1 MEQQLLFISK
11 ASESLVSIEI
21 GQVTYQVE
29 FSRKTPG
36 ELKQSSQTAENT
48 IYLIDVHFSYDN
60 QKLQEQPGVDF
71 YRNLLKMYESIP
83 NGLDNLKVI
92 FYSPLTQDYLVDNK
106 PENYVLNVLPFI
118 QFTADG
124 TFKKKLEKL
133 VTEHTQTN
141 SWPIFNVASENL
153 LSGWSLFK
161 FEEEKKP
168 WNHYK
173 VIADYKI
180 KIPKGKKHLFIDD
193 EYNQW
198 HQAYKII
205 FNDFESSAIYL
216 EEDGELLTQKE
227 FRNNWSFNRKK
238 ITEIAK
244 NVNYITSDF
253 YLTENH
259 KDTKYFKDGEDIKD
273 ISGFGLMTEIY
284 REQPWIPYT
293 IFTSSN
299 KIWNYEFFEANG
311 CWNWC
316 VKDYRVDD
324 LSSEEK
330 KQEYKFFKDNIESIY
345 SNFWQ
350 DVQSVWCL
358 WDSNLKPR
366 HETIP
371 NDQNILGKLVL
382 DCLHR
387 IRNEETKKTIRKHK
401 RVVKNYFSNHVYAS
415 VCVSLAGFFDRY
427 FNRLGQS
434 NENNNLIEALYFVRS
449 YFAHGT
455 NYHKASEFDSF
466 ISLIIVIHHIIKG
479 YPESIPEHQKQI
491 AGTEFFTNQQVF
503 FYYQIQKNIEFDNS
517 PLECLLKSY
526 LSEYIDEDKLK
537 TLKEKLEVNISKCT
551 KRVACSSD
559 KREIEKIM
567 LHKDR
572 LVEFVNDLSYEIDY

>member
-1 MEQQLLFISK
+1 MEQQLLFISN
-11 ASESLVSIEI
+11 ASDSLETIEI
-21 GQVTYQVE
+21 EDIKYKIE
-29 FSRKTPG
+29 FSIKLPD
-36 ELKQSSQTAENT
+36 ELKLSLQSAENT
-48 IYLIDVHFSYDN
+48 IYLIDVHFSYQD
-60 QKLQEQPGVDF
+60 QKLQEQSGVDF
-71 YRNLLKMYESIP
+71 YRHLLKKYESVD

-92 FYSPLTQDYLVDNK
+92 FYSPLPKDYLVDIK

-124 TFKKKLEKL
+124 TFKEKLEKL
-133 VTEHTQTN
+133 VTAYTKNN
-141 SWPIFNVASENL
+141 SWPVFNVASENL

-161 FEEEKKP
+161 SDEEKKP
-168 WNHYK
+168 WNSHK
-173 VIADYKI
+173 TLENYKI
-180 KIPKGKKHLFIDD
+180 TIPKEKKHLFIDD

-216 EEDGELLTQKE
+216 EEDGVLLKQKE
-227 FRNNWSFNRKK
+227 FRYKWSSNRKK
-238 ITEIAK
+238 IIELAK
-244 NVNYITSDF
+244 NANYITSDF

-259 KDTKYFKDGEDIKD
+259 KDTKYFKDREDING
-273 ISGFGLMTEIY
+273 ISGFGLMTDIY
-284 REQPWIPYT
+284 RGQPWIPYT
-293 IFTSSN
+293 MFTSSN

-316 VKDYRVDD
+316 VKDYRVDN

-366 HETIP
+366 HKTIP

-382 DCLHR
+382 DCFHR

-401 RVVKNYFSNHVYAS
+401 RIVKNYFSNHVYAS
-415 VCVSLAGFFDRY
+415 VCVSLAGFFDKY

-455 NYHKASEFDSF
+455 NYHKASEFDAF
-466 ISLIIVIHHIIKG
+466 VSLIIVIHHIIKG

-537 TLKEKLEVNISKCT
+537 TLKEKLEDNISKCT
-551 KRVACSSD
+551 KRAAYSND
-559 KREIEKIM
+559 KREIEKNM

-572 LVEFVNDLSYEIDY
+572 LAEFVNNISYEIDY